1 MHLKFLGTLGL
12 IVAASSALGNSCRP
26 PAETG
31 TVTGKVTYT
40 GTPMKMKP
48 IDMSKEPACAKEHSA
63 PIQTQ
68 NVTTGPGNT
77 MEWVVVYVSAGDQG
91 TAVPSQPVRYD
102 QKGCEYL
109 PHIQVMEVNQPL
121 RPSTITRSG
130 DAQHSSTGSREHR
143 MESRR
148 NRRAL
153 RRLIRSGP
161 GRVHSGE
168 MQHSPLDDGHIRVVL
183 KTPHYA
189 VTGPDGSFTI
199 KGLPAGKYTLTAWQE
214 QYGTKNAGC
223 HDHWFRKAKR
233 RTSSSR
239 GHCTNRNNDY
249 ASADSFPTQGS
260 CRRRWP

>member
-1 MHLKFLGTLGL
+1 MRLKFFGMLGL
-12 IVAASSALGNSCRP
+12 IVAAGSGLVVAARP

-48 IDMSKEPACAKEHSA
+48 IDMSKEPACAKEHST
-63 PIQTQ
+63 PISTQ

-91 TAVPSQPVRYD
+91 TTVPSQPVRYD

-121 RPSTITRSG
+121 TIYNNDPVMHNIHPLARVNTEWNR
-130 DAQHSSTGSREHR
+130 AQPPGSPAIDTKWAQPEFIPVKCNIHPW
-143 MESRR
+143 MH
-148 NRRAL
+148 
-153 RRLIRSGP
+153 GYF
-161 GRVHSGE
+161 
-168 MQHSPLDDGHIRVVL
+168 VVL

-214 QYGTKNAGC
+214 QYGTK
-223 HDHWFRKAKR
+223 
-233 RTSSSR
+233 
-239 GHCTNRNNDY
+239 
-249 ASADSFPTQGS
+249 TQDVTITGS
-260 CRRRWP
+260 ESKTANFVFTATPY